1 MEYLL
6 LKDNEITSSSILG
19 GNIDVDKYKYC
30 ISDAQI
36 SSLEEILGED
46 LYEKI
51 KTDVE
56 DESINGLYL
65 ILYEKYII
73 PFLIHRSA
81 MEYLKDGAYM
91 VNNGGIYK
99 HTPQNG
105 TAIEKSEVDLLVS
118 NQRYK
123 ADIYQQRMEKWL
135 CKNKLTEY
143 IYNSENIVN
152 PKKNN
157 NESGWYF

>member
-51 KTDVE
+51 KTEVE
-56 DESINGLYL
+56 DESITGLYL
-65 ILYEKYII
+65 ILYEKYIT

-105 TAIEKSEVDLLVS
+105 TAIDKVEVDLLVS

-152 PKKNN
+152 PKKDEAN
-157 NESGWYF
+157 SGWYF

>member
-6 LKDNEITSSSILG
+6 LKDNEIAHSSILG
-19 GNIDVDKYKYC
+19 GNVDVDKYKYC

-56 DESINGLYL
+56 DDTITGLYL
-65 ILYEKYII
+65 ILYEKYIT

-105 TAIEKSEVDLLVS
+105 TAIDKLEVDLLVS

-152 PKKNN
+152 PKKDEGN
-157 NESGWYF
+157 SGWYF